1 MVFWLIFLSVPS
13 ATVAWWVLTHRAVG
27 RLPVAAGRRLA
38 MRAAV
43 GAFFFSVLSVFVW
56 IMVERLAD
64 AAPPPTWARTW
75 TFVWFIAALP
85 SSLALWLAVA
95 VGLRA
100 WRKPSVRAVAADAAE
115 PPAQVVA
122 RSVADLSRRDFL
134 TLTAVA
140 APPLLTAGF
149 SIKAHVEHGTF
160 QTREHVVRVDGLP
173 RELEGVTI
181 AHVSDIHIGRYTDAA
196 LLRKIVEQTNNLRCD
211 VIALTGDLID
221 FDIDELPTCI
231 DMLKRFDA
239 PSGVV
244 LCEGNHDLFQDP
256 VAFRYGL
263 KAAGLNLLLNES
275 ITHRIRGVE
284 CEVSG
289 LQWGLPGKQM
299 RAAGLKEN
307 FGHLQALLGGNDGTE
322 PAGTIAD
329 SRRAPFRLHLA
340 HHPHAFELSGQNG
353 VDLTLA
359 GHTHGGQ
366 LMLAEGIGPASFVY
380 KYLSGLY
387 TERNAAG
394 RRVSCVVSNGTGNWF
409 PLRLGAPAE
418 ISKITLVRA

>member
-27 RLPVAAGRRLA
+27 RLPVAAGRRLV

-85 SSLALWLAVA
+85 ASLAIWLVTAIT
-95 VGLRA
+95 LRA
-100 WRKPSVRAVAADAAE
+100 WRKPAAMGPPGPAAGSVAAAAG
-115 PPAQVVA
+115 PPAE
-122 RSVADLSRRDFL
+122 LSRRDFL

-160 QTREHVVRVDGLP
+160 QTREHLVRVDGLP

-181 AHVSDIHIGRYTDAA
+181 AHVSDIHIGRYTDAP

-211 VIALTGDLID
+211 LIALTGDLID

-231 DMLKRFDA
+231 DMLRRFDA

-244 LCEGNHDLFQDP
+244 ICEGNHDLFQDP
-256 VAFRYGL
+256 GAFRYGL
-263 KAAGLNLLLNES
+263 KTAGLNLLLNES

-307 FGHLQALLGGNDGTE
+307 FGHLQALLGGNDGTK
-322 PAGTIAD
+322 PAGAIAD

-340 HHPHAFELSGQNG
+340 HHPHAFELAGQNG

-366 LMLAEGIGPASFVY
+366 LMLADGIGPASFVY

-387 TERNAAG
+387 SEQNTAG

>member
-1 MVFWLIFLSVPS
+1 MVFWLIFLSVP
-13 ATVAWWVLTHRAVG
+13 TVTVTWWVLTHRAVG
-27 RLPVAAGRRLA
+27 KLPVAPGKRLGL
-38 MRAAV
+38 RAAV
-43 GAFFFSVLSVFVW
+43 GTFFFSVLSVFAW
-56 IMVERLAD
+56 IMLERLAD
-64 AAPPPTWARTW
+64 APPPPTWARTW
-75 TFVWFIAALP
+75 SFVWFIAALP
-85 SSLALWLAVA
+85 SSLAVWLLVA
-95 VGLRA
+95 AGLRA
-100 WRKPSVRAVAADAAE
+100 WRKPSVGTAGGDAAPASGLVAAR
-115 PPAQVVA
+115 PL
-122 RSVADLSRRDFL
+122 ADLSRRDFL

-149 SIKAHVEHGTF
+149 SIKAQIEHGTF

-181 AHVSDIHIGRYTDAA
+181 AHVSDVHIGRYTDAP
-196 LLRKIVEQTNNLRCD
+196 LLRRIVEQTNGLRCD
-211 VIALTGDLID
+211 LIAVTGDIID
-221 FDIDELPTCI
+221 FDIEELPACI

-239 PSGVV
+239 PSGLVV
-244 LCEGNHDLFQDP
+244 CEGNHDLFQDP
-256 VAFRYGL
+256 ARFRYGL

-275 ITHRIRGVE
+275 IRHRIRGVE

-299 RAAGLKEN
+299 RAAGLREN
-307 FGHLQALLGGNDGTE
+307 FGHLQALLGGSDGTE
-322 PAGTIAD
+322 PVGAIAD

-340 HHPHAFELSGQNG
+340 HHPHAFELSGQSG

-366 LMLAEGIGPASFVY
+366 LMLADGIGPASFVY

-387 TERNAAG
+387 AERNAAG

-418 ISKITLVRA
+418 IAKITLVRA